1 MCKHERRGHMH
12 AFDWVRIYDHGFGY
26 DPRVTRVLFAGL
38 VGLHVVRH
46 MLLVVVTRGQV
57 ETYNASA
64 SVMSV

>member
-1 MCKHERRGHMH
+1 MRGV
-12 AFDWVRIYDHGFGY
+12 DTCTRLIGFVFAIMDLGMT
-26 DPRVTRVLFAGL
+26 PVVTRVLFAGL

-46 MLLVVVTRGQV
+46 MLLVVVTRGRV